1 MQDNELHP
9 DALEIIN
16 DVRLAEKSGERI
28 PMYEMNHI
36 NARESYLA
44 MRSALSPATPDVL
57 EVKDIEI
64 PVENDNIKAR
74 FYRGINNNKND
85 VLPVTIFFHG
95 GGWVIG
101 DLDTHDVVCRQ
112 LANQGN
118 FDVIAIDYRMGPEF
132 RFPIAIND
140 AVNSINWV
148 KKNPLKLPIDSSK
161 IAVCGDSAGGNIA
174 TVCCIHSKINSGPLI
189 SFQALVYPSTH
200 MGTNYPS
207 KDKYDGYI
215 LSKKLMSWFEEKY
228 IDKDQFMDWRAAPI
242 LYKNLSDL
250 PKSLIVV
257 AGCDPLKDEGI
268 AYGQALIQAGNSSE
282 IVNFD
287 GQIHGFLTM
296 GARIKDTEKL
306 INLLSKKISEA
317 FQ

>member
-16 DVRLAEKSGERI
+16 DVRIAEKSGERI